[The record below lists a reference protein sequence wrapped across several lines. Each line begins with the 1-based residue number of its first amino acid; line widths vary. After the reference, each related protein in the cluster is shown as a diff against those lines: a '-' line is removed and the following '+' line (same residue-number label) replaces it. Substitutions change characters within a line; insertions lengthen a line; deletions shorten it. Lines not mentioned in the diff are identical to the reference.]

1 VSDLNQTL
9 DRPYGQQPDTRD
21 AAASYLRRTGNA
33 DLLEVLGLVEPELK
47 PKPYVVINGRTFCA
61 TCRQRAQP
69 DGICRRATCTAG
81 GAR

>member
-1 VSDLNQTL
+1 MRPRSAARRRAHQEANAALLRLPLSD
-9 DRPYGQQPDTRD
+9 Y
-21 AAASYLRRTGNA
+21 
-33 DLLEVLGLVEPELK
+33 LGLVEPEMK